1 MFMGNGSWTWGGWA
15 DFSKEAECQGRQSRL
30 GPWSMLPT
38 WPAVGVPLVMHLG
51 FTGSEPTK
59 EERFVLVVGNRSVCQ
74 GEMGDPDHGGQVWN
88 LSGDLCGSLVMK
100 DSERG

>member
-1 MFMGNGSWTWGGWA
+1 MVNASNMACSGGSPG
-15 DFSKEAECQGRQSRL
+15 DD
-30 GPWSMLPT
+30 
-38 WPAVGVPLVMHLG
+38 LG

-74 GEMGDPDHGGQVWN
+74 GEMGDPDHGSQVWN